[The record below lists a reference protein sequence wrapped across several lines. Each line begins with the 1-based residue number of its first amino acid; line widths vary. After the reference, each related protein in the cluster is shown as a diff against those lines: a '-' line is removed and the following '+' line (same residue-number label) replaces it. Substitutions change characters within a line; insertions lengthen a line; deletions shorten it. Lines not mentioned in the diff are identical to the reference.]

1 MMARASLHIV
11 TGAPGA
17 GKTTTLAAL
26 LRCASP
32 HLAFDIDWLADAGSR
47 LAGSDIRLERAAW
60 PAYNALWFEIIH
72 SVHKNGKIA
81 IFFAPLDLRDL
92 AEQGQPAW
100 CERIEWML
108 LDCDDATRRARL
120 GRRAG
125 WSAAMIAEALADAQ
139 VLREQI
145 PARID
150 TGRITPDAAA
160 AAILAWVERTR

>member
-1 MMARASLHIV
+1 MSATLHIV

-17 GKTTTLAAL
+17 GKTTTLDAL

-47 LAGSDIRLERAAW
+47 LAGSDIWQDRAAW
-60 PAYNALWFEIIH
+60 PAYNALWFEILH

-81 IFFAPLDLRDL
+81 IFFAPLDLRDV
-92 AEQGQPAW
+92 AEQGQLDW
-100 CERIEWML
+100 CGRIEWLL

-120 GRRAG
+120 ARRAG
-125 WSAAMIAEALADAQ
+125 WGAARIAEALADAQ
-139 VLREQI
+139 ILREQI

-150 TGRITPDAAA
+150 TGLTPPDAAA
-160 AAILAWVERTR
+160 AAILAWVARTR